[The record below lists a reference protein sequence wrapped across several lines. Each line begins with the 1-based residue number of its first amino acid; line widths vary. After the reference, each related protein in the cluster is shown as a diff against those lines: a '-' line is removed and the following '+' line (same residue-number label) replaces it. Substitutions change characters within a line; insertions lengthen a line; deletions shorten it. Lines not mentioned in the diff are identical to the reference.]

1 MILHAD
7 QSIRFVTAQYATL
20 FIFLIL
26 LSYHPRFK
34 FRLHLWYAKPQSPV
48 PILRHVLNH
57 PAPQFHRS
65 DDVTH
70 HTAP

>member
-7 QSIRFVTAQYATL
+7 QSIRNITAQYAIL
-20 FIFLIL
+20 VIFLIL

-34 FRLHLWYAKPQSPV
+34 SRLHLWYAKPQ
-48 PILRHVLNH
+48 ILRYVLNH
-57 PAPQFHRS
+57 PSPQFHRS

-70 HTAP
+70 HIAP